1 MKQYKD
7 QNGKYS
13 LNPKRLFSNKMIND
27 TIKYQQKYG
36 FEIGQNNSTW
46 NNEADA
52 FKHAYMQAILA
63 LRTNE
68 QIAKFLGDSHEK
80 SGVDKG
86 QPQGEDNMDRWNNKQ
101 GRNIAKEI
109 IKEYGFNAKLYPNA
123 TLENIIAEKI
133 IKQMQ
138 NGDLITKP
146 SDTREY
152 KEHIHGQGTKI
163 FTREEID
170 QMSLEEFSKNEEAI
184 MKQLKDKGIPTNREF
199 EKSSKSKTAT
209 KMKSSGK
216 GHWVTINGNH
226 VFIED

>member
-52 FKHAYMQAILA
+52 FKHAYMQAVLA

-80 SGVDKG
+80 DGANRG

-101 GRNIAKEI
+101 GRSIAKEI
-109 IKEYGFNAKLYPNA
+109 IKEYGFNAKLYPNEI
-123 TLENIIAEKI
+123 LSDIIAEKI

-138 NGDLITKP
+138 NGNLITKP
-146 SDTREY
+146 SDIREY
-152 KEHIHGQGTKI
+152 QENSPVQETKI
-163 FTREEID
+163 FTREQID
-170 QMSLEEFSKNEEAI
+170 KMSLEEFSQNESAI
-184 MKQLKDKGIPTNREF
+184 MKQLREKGIPTNREL
-199 EKSSKSKTAT
+199 EQSSKTKQAT
-209 KMKSSGK
+209 KTKSSGK